1 MGLLAVGLVGGA
13 LLIAADLSTL
23 VQIKVITV
31 VKERLTGHDQHSWAM
46 ALLGL
51 VSLPMAY
58 GAARRRARPATLRLI
73 APGAAALA
81 IALFGDLPDT
91 RSTGVIGQR
100 YEEAAAQA
108 GPRVYFETA
117 GGVLLPVAGVG
128 GALAPGGAAAG
139 RGGGRAAAA
148 RRAGEAGA
156 QAGERA
162 RLIER
167 HDRLGVRDGLQAR
180 VGQQ

>member
-1 MGLLAVGLVGGA
+1 VSVARAGASEPTGDYSTWNAVSIGLLAAGLVGGA

-31 VKERLTGHDQHSWAM
+31 VKERLSGHDQHSWAM

-58 GAARRRARPATLRLI
+58 GAARRRARPAMLGLVVL
-73 APGAAALA
+73 GAVALL

-108 GPRVYFETA
+108 GPGFYLETA
-117 GGVLLPVAGVG
+117 GGVLLLVAGVG
-128 GALAPGGAAAG
+128 GLLLLGSPRKPATRPASEPG
-139 RGGGRAAAA
+139 
-148 RRAGEAGA
+148 
-156 QAGERA
+156 
-162 RLIER
+162 
-167 HDRLGVRDGLQAR
+167 
-180 VGQQ
+180 